1 MYLNYI
7 KNIFDVLVVYYI
19 VYRLIL
25 LIKDTR
31 AMNVVWGVF
40 ILAVITS
47 LTKFFGLGATVWLLQ
62 QFWLAGIFLLI
73 VVFQPEIRVALANI
87 GSNPLGRMLISQ
99 EYRFIAELMDSVR
112 FAAEKKTG
120 MLVVLEQDMGLRDI
134 VDTGVRINGE
144 VSKELLLT
152 IFHQNTHLHD
162 GAVVIANNR
171 LVAAGCI
178 LPLTE
183 QQELSKIL
191 GMRHRAALGLS
202 EIADAIIITVSE
214 ETGLISISRNGKL
227 QQAVD
232 PKDLEAMLYQLYRS
246 KTEKTLLRKAPRGQP
261 SSPQAG
267 SAVPPQN
274 AGSSPATVAAPS
286 QETDTK

>member
-1 MYLNYI
+1 MSYLKSLI
-7 KNIFDVLVVYYI
+7 DIFVVYYI

-40 ILAVITS
+40 ILAIITS
-47 LTKFFGLGATVWLLQ
+47 LAKYSGLGATVWLLQ

-87 GSNPLGRMLISQ
+87 GSNPLGHMLVSQ
-99 EYRFIAELMDSVR
+99 EYRFISELMDAIR
-112 FAAEKKTG
+112 FAVEKKMG

-134 VDTGVRINGE
+134 VETGVRVNGE

-162 GAVVIANNR
+162 GAVVIAGNR

-202 EIADAIIITVSE
+202 EIADAIILTVSE

-232 PKDLEAMLYQLYRS
+232 QKDLEAMLYQLYRS
-246 KTEKTLLRKAPRGQP
+246 KTEKTLLRKSVRPA
-261 SSPQAG
+261 
-267 SAVPPQN
+267 
-274 AGSSPATVAAPS
+274 PATPPPAEPAPGAAAATAP
-286 QETDTK
+286 QEKAV

>member
-1 MYLNYI
+1 MYLNYL
-7 KNIFDVLVVYYI
+7 KNIFDIFVVYFI

-25 LIKDTR
+25 LIKGTR

-47 LTKFFGLGATVWLLQ
+47 LAKFFKMGATAWLLQ
-62 QFWLAGIFLLI
+62 NFWLAGIFLLI

-87 GSNPLGRMLISQ
+87 GSNPLGRILVSQ
-99 EYRFIAELMDSVR
+99 EYRFIAELMEAIR

-134 VDTGVRINGE
+134 VETGVRVNGE

-152 IFHQNTHLHD
+152 IFHPNTHLHD
-162 GAVVIANNR
+162 GAVVIASNR

-202 EIADAIIITVSE
+202 EIVDAIIVTVSE

-246 KTEKTLLRKAPRGQP
+246 KTEKMLLRKSPRPQP
-261 SSPQAG
+261 PAHTQ
-267 SAVPPQN
+267 PPQ
-274 AGSSPATVAAPS
+274 SL
-286 QETDTK
+286 

>member
-1 MYLNYI
+1 MSSGGGLNYALYFSYLR
-7 KNIFDVLVVYYI
+7 NAADIFVVYYI
-19 VYRLIL
+19 IYRLIL
-25 LIKDTR
+25 LIKGTR

-40 ILAVITS
+40 VLAIVTA
-47 LTKFFGLGATVWLLQ
+47 LVKFLKLGATAWLLQ

-87 GSNPLGRMLISQ
+87 GSNPLGRILMPQ
-99 EYRFIAELMDSVR
+99 EYRFIAELMESIK
-112 FAAEKKTG
+112 FALEKKFG

-144 VSKELLLT
+144 VSRELLLT
-152 IFHQNTHLHD
+152 IFHPNTHLHD

-171 LVAAGCI
+171 VVAAGCI

-214 ETGLISISRNGKL
+214 ETGLVSIARNGKL

-232 PKDLEAMLYQLYRS
+232 LKDLEEMLYQLYRS
-246 KTEKTLLRKAPRGQP
+246 KTEKALLRKSARPQQPAPP
-261 SSPQAG
+261 APQA
-267 SAVPPQN
+267 
-274 AGSSPATVAAPS
+274 
-286 QETDTK
+286 

>member
-1 MYLNYI
+1 MYLDYL
-7 KNIFDVLVVYYI
+7 KNIFDIFVVYYI

-25 LIKDTR
+25 LIKGTR

-40 ILAVITS
+40 ILAIITS
-47 LTKFFGLGATVWLLQ
+47 LAKFFKMGATAWLLQ
-62 QFWLAGIFLLI
+62 NFWLAGIFLLI

-87 GSNPLGRMLISQ
+87 GSNPLGRILISQ
-99 EYRFIAELMDSVR
+99 EYRFIAELMESIR
-112 FAAEKKTG
+112 FAAEKKIG

-134 VDTGVRINGE
+134 VETGVRVNGE

-152 IFHQNTHLHD
+152 IFHPNTHLHD
-162 GAVVIANNR
+162 GAVIISNNR

-202 EIADAIIITVSE
+202 EIADAIIVTVSE
-214 ETGLISISRNGKL
+214 ETGLISVSRNGKL

-232 PKDLEAMLYQLYRS
+232 PKDLETMLYQLYRS
-246 KTEKTLLRKAPRGQP
+246 KTEKTLLRKSPRP
-261 SSPQAG
+261 SSPAQPQ
-267 SAVPPQN
+267 PPQ
-274 AGSSPATVAAPS
+274 PL
-286 QETDTK
+286 

>member
-1 MYLNYI
+1 MYLNYL
-7 KNIFDVLVVYYI
+7 KNIFDIFVVYYI

-25 LIKDTR
+25 LIKGTR

-40 ILAVITS
+40 ILAIITS
-47 LTKFFGLGATVWLLQ
+47 LAKFFKMGATAWLLQ
-62 QFWLAGIFLLI
+62 NFWLAGIFLLI

-87 GSNPLGRMLISQ
+87 GSNPLGRILISQ
-99 EYRFIAELMDSVR
+99 EYRFIAELMESIR
-112 FAAEKKTG
+112 FAVPKKIG

-134 VDTGVRINGE
+134 VETGVRVNGE

-152 IFHQNTHLHD
+152 IFHPNTHLHD
-162 GAVVIANNR
+162 GAVVISNNR

-202 EIADAIIITVSE
+202 EIADAIIVTVSE
-214 ETGLISISRNGKL
+214 ETGLISVSRNGKL

-232 PKDLEAMLYQLYRS
+232 PKDLETMLYQLYRS
-246 KTEKTLLRKAPRGQP
+246 KTEKTLLRK
-261 SSPQAG
+261 SSR
-267 SAVPPQN
+267 S
-274 AGSSPATVAAPS
+274 SSPAHPQPS
-286 QETDTK
+286 QPL

>member
-1 MYLNYI
+1 MSYL
-7 KNIFDVLVVYYI
+7 KSLFDIFVVYYI

-40 ILAVITS
+40 ILAIITS
-47 LTKFFGLGATVWLLQ
+47 LAKYSGLGATVWLLQ

-99 EYRFIAELMDSVR
+99 EYRFIAELMDAVR

-120 MLVVLEQDMGLRDI
+120 MLIVLEQDMGLRDI
-134 VDTGVRINGE
+134 VETGVRVNGE

-162 GAVVIANNR
+162 GAVVIASNR

-202 EIADAIIITVSE
+202 EIADAIILTVSE

-232 PKDLEAMLYQLYRS
+232 PKDLETMLYQLYRS
-246 KTEKTLLRKAPRGQP
+246 KTEKTLLRKGPRTQPPPSEPAPQP
-261 SSPQAG
+261 
-267 SAVPPQN
+267 
-274 AGSSPATVAAPS
+274 AAPAAP
-286 QETDTK
+286 QEKAV